1 MDNSFRC
8 LIFFPYCPFGLYGD
22 ITPFRLFLRFFILY
36 QQGAICVNKIQDGSF
51 QLSLLNLD
59 FLTDDRSRF
68 QLLEYGFLP
77 RTREFSVREM
87 KNFDRSQDYPPPI
100 FYEEPVPSGPNAG
113 HYLSKAEFEPES

>member
-36 QQGAICVNKIQDGSF
+36 QQGAICVNKIQDDSF

-87 KNFDRSQDYPPPI
+87 KNFDRSQDYPP
-100 FYEEPVPSGPNAG
+100 
-113 HYLSKAEFEPES
+113 K